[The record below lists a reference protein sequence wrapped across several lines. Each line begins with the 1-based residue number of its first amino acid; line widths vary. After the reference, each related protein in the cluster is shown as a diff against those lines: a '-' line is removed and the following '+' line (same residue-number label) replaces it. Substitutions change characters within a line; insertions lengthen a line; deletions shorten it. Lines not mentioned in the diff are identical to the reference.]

1 MSHSQAFVLPTMFPS
16 NYMRMD
22 IHTGP
27 TPVNGFEMRERTSS
41 TEKNYSREM
50 SMSSTQFSIIYHE
63 RMANNGM
70 DIDPEPT
77 DNSPA
82 LSYEIDRFELL
93 TPERKECKCQRYRQN
108 KRSFIS
114 LITTK
119 RIFIIESYV
128 GRKYIDRHCRIIAD
142 QTYNQYDIV
151 TSEKTRQ
158 FLQGRHRT
166 LHSLHASRKF

>member
-1 MSHSQAFVLPTMFPS
+1 MVALIGNITNNLLFPSTFSSSTMSHSQAFVLPTMFPS

-82 LSYEIDRFELL
+82 LSYEIEQERALHFSKTTEALGNMRPQDGNNKTTYLN
-93 TPERKECKCQRYRQN
+93 PECVFN
-108 KRSFIS
+108 M
-114 LITTK
+114 
-119 RIFIIESYV
+119 
-128 GRKYIDRHCRIIAD
+128 
-142 QTYNQYDIV
+142 NQ
-151 TSEKTRQ
+151 SK
-158 FLQGRHRT
+158 
-166 LHSLHASRKF
+166 